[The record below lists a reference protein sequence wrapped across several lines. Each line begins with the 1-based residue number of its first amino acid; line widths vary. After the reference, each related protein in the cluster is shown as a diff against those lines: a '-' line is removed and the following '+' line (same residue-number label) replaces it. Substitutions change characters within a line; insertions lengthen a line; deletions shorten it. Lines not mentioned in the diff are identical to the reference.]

1 MTKTKYWLSIVAIAA
16 VLIAGSLAVSPIAI
30 ADDDD
35 DDDDDEF
42 EKGKWLVAET
52 VPLEGLQNG
61 KLRAIL
67 DTTPNEIVRA
77 HIVLTGDAAACT
89 GGADQP
95 SNVLVIVGQAGVALS
110 TPTLANT
117 GIAGSGSQ
125 CVFHLTI
132 EPGKNGVSD
141 PLTDIVV
148 KNVGSGFQA
157 RTAISVTAEVSPADD

>member
-1 MTKTKYWLSIVAIAA
+1 MAISAALIGTAA
-16 VLIAGSLAVSPIAI
+16 VGSIAFA
-30 ADDDD
+30 DD

-42 EKGKWLVAET
+42 EEGEWLVAET
-52 VPLEGLQNG
+52 VPLEGLGAG

-77 HIVLTGDAAACT
+77 HIVLTDDAAACT

-95 SNVLVIVGQAGVALS
+95 SNVVVIVGQAGVALS

-148 KNVGSGFQA
+148 KNGATSGNLQA
-157 RTAISVTAEVSPADD
+157 RTSISVTAEVSPADD